1 MIAFCRNTF
10 FVICVIFIGLFPS
23 CSRHDEVIPREL
35 VDIDSILTRGDY
47 RKGSILLDEYED
59 HHYKESSEA
68 VVMYHKL
75 MRAFLRCR
83 VGGDP
88 NRVSLVD
95 SLCQFYQESGRQRE
109 NALSLFIMSDT
120 YRKIKEYPQ
129 ALECALQVEKIAK
142 EGGMDDVL
150 CWSYREIGLIYKNQ
164 RMYDEAQ
171 YYFQLHSSMAEKLQ
185 DMRHMIFALSEMGF
199 VYTYKSNVD
208 STLYCIRKCIELA
221 KSRKDSMNYLPTI
234 QSMLYDIYIQIE
246 AYDSVK
252 NVMPRDSLN
261 YDNWAYYYQG
271 VGIEDSAIYY
281 FNKCLNN
288 YDVYVDRGCLQD
300 LIGLEEKRGN
310 LKEVVALYK
319 KLEVVQDSIRKLDK
333 EMETKRTSARYDYEQ
348 LKQQR
353 DSMAV
358 KKERLEWTIVAG
370 LLFVLL
376 LALLAYLYMNNRWK
390 KKDAE
395 LEREKLL
402 RHEEEARRM
411 LSERQLADNA
421 LQQQHLER
429 QLTEAAAQND
439 TASLR
444 RLQSEADMLAAENKL
459 IETRQQRRQLL
470 LDDFMNSDLYRRIK
484 LNSGNPDFRLTEE
497 EWDELSVGIDRVYD
511 NLTQRIRNLA
521 NLSSTELRV
530 VYLLKLGVQPAD
542 ISNMLCKSKSA
553 VSMIRTRMYKKIFG
567 KNGQATE
574 LDEYI
579 RNF

>member
-1 MIAFCRNTF
+1 
-10 FVICVIFIGLFPS
+10 
-23 CSRHDEVIPREL
+23 
-35 VDIDSILTRGDY
+35 
-47 RKGSILLDEYED
+47 
-59 HHYKESSEA
+59 
-68 VVMYHKL
+68 
-75 MRAFLRCR
+75 
-83 VGGDP
+83 
-88 NRVSLVD
+88 
-95 SLCQFYQESGRQRE
+95 
-109 NALSLFIMSDT
+109 
-120 YRKIKEYPQ
+120 
-129 ALECALQVEKIAK
+129 
-142 EGGMDDVL
+142 
-150 CWSYREIGLIYKNQ
+150 
-164 RMYDEAQ
+164 
-171 YYFQLHSSMAEKLQ
+171 
-185 DMRHMIFALSEMGF
+185 
-199 VYTYKSNVD
+199 
-208 STLYCIRKCIELA
+208 
-221 KSRKDSMNYLPTI
+221 
-234 QSMLYDIYIQIE
+234 MLYDIYIQIE

-271 VGIEDSAIYY
+271 VGNEDSAIYY

-288 YDVYVDRGCLQD
+288 YDVYVDRGCLRE
-300 LIGLEEKRGN
+300 LISLEEKRGN

-319 KLEVVQDSIRKLDK
+319 KLEVVQDSIQKLDK

-358 KKERLEWTIVAG
+358 KKERLEWTIGAG
-370 LLFVLL
+370 LMFVLL
-376 LALLAYLYMNNRWK
+376 LTLLAYLYMSNRWK

-402 RHEEEARRM
+402 RHEEEARRT

-530 VYLLKLGVQPAD
+530 VYLLKLGVLPAD

-553 VSMIRTRMYKKIFG
+553 VSMIRTRMHKKIFG
-567 KNGQATE
+567 KSGQATE